1 MPYILPEDRK
11 KLDPAI
17 DNLIEALGATS
28 EGELN
33 YTFTRI
39 LNAVYAFKTNPRY
52 ANINSAVG
60 VLDCVKLELY
70 RRTAAP
76 YEDVK
81 IEENG
86 DV

>member
-11 KLDPAI
+11 KI
-17 DNLIEALGATS
+17 DKEIDALIEALGATS
-28 EGELN
+28 AGELN

-39 LNAVYAFKTNPRY
+39 LNAVYAFKNSPRY
-52 ANINSAVG
+52 ANINEAVG

-76 YEDVK
+76 YEDIK